1 MAIKRTITVRIKRM
15 EEFDKETLENTLKA
29 LRGETVLYE
38 IKPDGSIRELGKKK
52 LV

>member
-1 MAIKRTITVRIKRM
+1 MATRRTVTVRIKRM

-38 IKPDGSIRELGKKK
+38 IRHDGSTRELGKKK